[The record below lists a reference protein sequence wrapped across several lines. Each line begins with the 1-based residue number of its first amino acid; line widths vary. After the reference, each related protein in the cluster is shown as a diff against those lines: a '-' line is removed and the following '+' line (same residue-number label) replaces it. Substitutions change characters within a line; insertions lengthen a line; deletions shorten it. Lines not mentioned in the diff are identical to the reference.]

1 MCHKTHSIKEQ
12 NVMNA
17 QYFNRHNN
25 GDKITIWLL
34 VDRQHDRQRLIWHYS
49 CCSWSVVYYDVFTT
63 ESTMDKKTSSIKIQY
78 AKGRLINVQT
88 KHHIICTYIEVNVT
102 GCRPWYII

>member
-1 MCHKTHSIKEQ
+1 MVSACKMCPKTHSIKEQ

-49 CCSWSVVYYDVFTT
+49 CCIIIMECGLLWCIYDR
-63 ESTMDKKTSSIKIQY
+63 KY
-78 AKGRLINVQT
+78 NG
-88 KHHIICTYIEVNVT
+88 
-102 GCRPWYII
+102 